1 MFTKFTMLATIT
13 KAATLAAV
21 AGAMALG
28 LATSAAGEA
37 QAASGTT
44 GTMYGNPAAAA
55 KFWHHQQFDDCV
67 LMSTAD
73 VVGEMTGNQP
83 SEMAI
88 IKLAESTPS
97 MVHPGSIYLPP
108 ANKKDPNSGMGTSF
122 MDVGQLLAHYG
133 IKAKWT
139 DATDDAPKGIP
150 ATMESLEQLLGG
162 GHKVIVSLNAE
173 MIWRIPIE
181 TKDKQ
186 GNPHSDHGVV
196 VTGVDTARGVV
207 HLNDS
212 GNPDGR
218 DEQIPMALFVK
229 SWATSHNFMV
239 FTTGTGA
246 RS

>member
-1 MFTKFTMLATIT
+1 MKFTTIT

-21 AGAMALG
+21 AGALSLG
-28 LATSAAGEA
+28 LATEA

-44 GTMYGNPAAAA
+44 LYGNPAAAA
-55 KFWHHQQFDDCV
+55 KFWHYQQFDDCV

-83 SEMAI
+83 SEAAI
-88 IKLAESTPS
+88 IKLAESMPS
-97 MVHPGSIYLPP
+97 KVHPGSVYMRPV
-108 ANKKDPNSGMGTSF
+108 NKKNPNSGNGTSF

-133 IKAKWT
+133 IAAKWT

-150 ATMESLEQLLGG
+150 ATMESMEQLLGA

-173 MIWRIPIE
+173 MIWHEPIT
-181 TKDKQ
+181 TKDEQ
-186 GNPHSDHGVV
+186 GRPHSDHGVV

-229 SWATSHNFMV
+229 SWATGHNFMV

>member
-1 MFTKFTMLATIT
+1 MKFTNIATIA

-21 AGAMALG
+21 AGALTLG
-28 LATSAAGEA
+28 LAGEA
-37 QAASGTT
+37 QAAS

-73 VVGEMTGNQP
+73 VVGEMTGKQP

-88 IKLAESTPS
+88 IRLAQATPS
-97 MVHPGSIYLPP
+97 KVHPGSIYVKP

-122 MDVGQLLAHYG
+122 MDVPQLLAHYG
-133 IKAKWT
+133 VGAKWT
-139 DATDDAPKGIP
+139 DGDDAKRTGIP
-150 ATMESLEQLLGG
+150 TGMESLESLLGS
-162 GHKVIVSLNAE
+162 GHKVMVSLNAE
-173 MIWRIPIE
+173 MIWHQPIE
-181 TKDKQ
+181 SKDEK
-186 GNPHSDHGVV
+186 GNPQSDHAVV
-196 VTGVDTARGVV
+196 VTGVDTANGVV

-212 GNPDGR
+212 GNPKGR

-229 SWATSHNFMV
+229 AWATSDDFMV
-239 FTTGTGA
+239 VTTGTGS